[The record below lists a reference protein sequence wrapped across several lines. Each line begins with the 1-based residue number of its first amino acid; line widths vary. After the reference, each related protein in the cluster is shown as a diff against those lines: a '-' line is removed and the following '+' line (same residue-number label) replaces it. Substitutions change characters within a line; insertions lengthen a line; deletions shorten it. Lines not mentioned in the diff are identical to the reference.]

1 MSKQKT
7 TNLIEVLSVQL
18 IFLSILIQAG
28 YTDIVNSILSVILT
42 IVMWPFFKKY
52 VFDGKE

>member
-28 YTDIVNSILSVILT
+28 YTDVVKSILSVILT
-42 IVMWPFFKKY
+42 IAIWPFMKKY
-52 VFDGKE
+52 VFGGEE

>member
-18 IFLSILIQAG
+18 IFLAILVQAG
-28 YTDIVNSILSVILT
+28 YCDITKAALSVGMTL
-42 IVMWPFFKKY
+42 VMWPFVKKHI
-52 VFDGKE
+52 FDDEG

>member
-28 YTDIVNSILSVILT
+28 YTDVVKAILSVVLT
-42 IVMWPFFKKY
+42 IVLWPFVKKY